1 MTFYSAQ
8 DFEQYYVTNVTRFEQ
23 IRDEALVEVC
33 QTRAPICD
41 VPNEPIDS
49 TAAKM
54 EIVSALSPSY
64 RKIRAIIGESHRR
77 G

>member
-33 QTRAPICD
+33 QTRVPIGD
-41 VPNEPIDS
+41 VPSEPINS

-54 EIVSALSPSY
+54 ELCRLSPTH
-64 RKIRAIIGESHRR
+64 RKIRAIISESHR
-77 G
+77 

>member
-23 IRDEALVEVC
+23 ICDEALVEVEVC
-33 QTRAPICD
+33 QTRVPICD
-41 VPNEPIDS
+41 VPSEPIDS

-54 EIVSALSPSY
+54 ELCLRCLYYLIV
-64 RKIRAIIGESHRR
+64 IFCVNN
-77 G
+77 

>member
-8 DFEQYYVTNVTRFEQ
+8 DFEQYYVTNVTRFKQ

-33 QTRAPICD
+33 QTRVSICD
-41 VPNEPIDS
+41 VPSELIDS

-54 EIVSALSPSY
+54 ELCLRFLYYLLSIFY
-64 RKIRAIIGESHRR
+64 ANI
-77 G
+77 

>member
-23 IRDEALVEVC
+23 ICDEALVEVC
-33 QTRAPICD
+33 QTRVSICD
-41 VPNEPIDS
+41 VPSELIDS

-54 EIVSALSPSY
+54 ELCLRCLY
-64 RKIRAIIGESHRR
+64 YLLAIFLC
-77 G
+77 